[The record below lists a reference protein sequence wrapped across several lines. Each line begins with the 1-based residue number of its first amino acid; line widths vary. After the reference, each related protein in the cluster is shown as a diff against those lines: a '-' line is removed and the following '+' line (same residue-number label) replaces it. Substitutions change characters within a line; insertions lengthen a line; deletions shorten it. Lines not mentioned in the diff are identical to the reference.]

1 MQPALTL
8 WRFLPIRLLVGW
20 LIIAFLP
27 AFLRW
32 QNRLLHGNLIDTQLN
47 SLLLASIGVVMVTLG
62 LHKLAQFP
70 GRPSYIYILPTLLAV
85 ALLLAGVIVMLRL
98 PYSVYYLLYA
108 SLAGLLFFTVSQ
120 YLEQK
125 ANRPVLAYIPL
136 GHWQNFDEIL
146 QSTQHTDWV
155 RLDTPHLTP
164 AQNAQVQA
172 IVADLSAPQ
181 LDENWQRFLTEQTL
195 QGRAVYNNR
204 QVLESLTGRLSIKHL
219 YENELGS
226 LLPSPQYLWLKQLFD
241 SLIVLITAPI
251 VLPICLL
258 TAIAIRLESSGKVIF
273 VQERVGQGGKLFKIY
288 KFRSMTTDA
297 EKHGAKL
304 AQQNDARVTK
314 VGKFIRK
321 TRIDEL
327 PQFINVL
334 KGEMSLIG
342 PRPEQMSFV
351 KAFEQSIPFYNYR
364 HIVKPGISGWAQV
377 TQGYA
382 GNEDE
387 TALKVQ
393 YDFYYIKHISFAL
406 DMLIVIKTIQTMLTG
421 FGAR

>member
-1 MQPALTL
+1 MA
-8 WRFLPIRLLVGW
+8 V
-20 LIIAFLP
+20 
-27 AFLRW
+27 
-32 QNRLLHGNLIDTQLN
+32 
-47 SLLLASIGVVMVTLG
+47 
-62 LHKLAQFP
+62 
-70 GRPSYIYILPTLLAV
+70 LAV
-85 ALLLAGVIVMLRL
+85 
-98 PYSVYYLLYA
+98 
-108 SLAGLLFFTVSQ
+108 
-120 YLEQK
+120 
-125 ANRPVLAYIPL
+125 
-136 GHWQNFDEIL
+136 
-146 QSTQHTDWV
+146 
-155 RLDTPHLTP
+155 
-164 AQNAQVQA
+164 
-172 IVADLSAPQ
+172 
-181 LDENWQRFLTEQTL
+181 
-195 QGRAVYNNR
+195 
-204 QVLESLTGRLSIKHL
+204 
-219 YENELGS
+219 
-226 LLPSPQYLWLKQLFD
+226 
-241 SLIVLITAPI
+241 API

-258 TAIAIRLESSGKVIF
+258 TALAIRLESSGKVIF

-342 PRPEQMSFV
+342 PRPEQLSFV
-351 KAFEQSIPFYNYR
+351 KTFEKSIPFYNYR

-387 TALKVQ
+387 TALKIQ
-393 YDFYYIKHISFAL
+393 YDFFYIKNISLML
-406 DMLIVIKTIQTMLTG
+406 DILIVIKTIQTMLTG

>member
-1 MQPALTL
+1 MKKIHNPILSL
-8 WRFLPIRLLVGW
+8 WRYLPIRLLVGW
-20 LIIAFLP
+20 LVVAIFP
-27 AFLRW
+27 AMWRWTGRMLRW
-32 QNRLLHGNLIDTQLN
+32 DLLDTQLN
-47 SLLLASIGVVMVTLG
+47 SLLLASVGVVMVTLA
-62 LHKLAQFP
+62 LNRLSQFP
-70 GRPSYIYILPTLLAV
+70 GQRALSYVLPTLL
-85 ALLLAGVIVMLRL
+85 GVVMLLSAVLLVFRL
-98 PYSVYYLLYA
+98 PYSLYYLAFA
-108 SLAGLLFFTVSQ
+108 SVFGFVFFLLS
-120 YLEQK
+120 YMLEQK
-125 ANRPVLAYIPL
+125 ISQPFMAYIPL
-136 GHWQNFDEIL
+136 GRCQDFDKVIDINWLKLEKP
-146 QSTQHTDWV
+146 Q
-155 RLDTPHLTP
+155 LDKNLYP
-164 AQNAQVQA
+164 NIDG
-172 IVADLSAPQ
+172 IVADLSSPY
-181 LDENWQRFLTEQTL
+181 LDDSWQHFLTEQTL
-195 QGRAVYNNR
+195 QGVPVYNHR
-204 QVLESLTGRLSIKHL
+204 QIYESLTGRSPIYHL
-219 YENELGS
+219 YENDLGS
-226 LLPSPQYLWLKQLFD
+226 LLPSQSYLFVKQCLD
-241 SLIVLITAPI
+241 ILAVLAVAPI

-258 TAIAIRLESSGKVIF
+258 TALAIRLESSGKVIF

-342 PRPEQMSFV
+342 PRPEQLSFV
-351 KAFEQSIPFYNYR
+351 KTFEKSIPFYNYR

-387 TALKVQ
+387 TALKIQ
-393 YDFYYIKHISFAL
+393 YDFFYIKNISLML
-406 DMLIVIKTIQTMLTG
+406 DILIVIKTIQTMLTG

>member
-1 MQPALTL
+1 MQEWLLKVWRYLLVRLVCGWLVVVILPAVLM
-8 WRFLPIRLLVGW
+8 WRRRFLQGHWLLTE
-20 LIIAFLP
+20 F
-27 AFLRW
+27 
-32 QNRLLHGNLIDTQLN
+32 N
-47 SLLLASIGVVMVTLG
+47 SVVLASLGVLLVTLG
-62 LHKLAQFP
+62 LRRLTQFP
-70 GRPSYIYILPTLLAV
+70 GQRSVSFVFPTLL
-85 ALLLAGVIVMLRL
+85 IVMTLLGALIIIFRL
-98 PYSVYYLLYA
+98 PYSLYYLA
-108 SLAGLLFFTVSQ
+108 FSGSVGVVFFFIS
-120 YLEQK
+120 YLLEQK
-125 ANRPVLAYIPL
+125 ANHPYMAYIPL
-136 GHWQNFDEIL
+136 GHCQHFEQIFQIRWLRLEKPQLSDL
-146 QSTQHTDWV
+146 QSKQI
-155 RLDTPHLTP
+155 
-164 AQNAQVQA
+164 QA
-172 IVADLSAPQ
+172 IVVDLSSPQ
-181 LDENWQRFLTEQTL
+181 LDEAWQRFLTKQTL
-195 QGRAVYNNR
+195 QGRPVYNNR
-204 QVLESLTGRLSIKHL
+204 QVYESLTGRLPIHHL

-226 LLPSPQYLWLKQLFD
+226 LLPSQGYLWFKQLLD
-241 SLIVLITAPI
+241 SLAIILVAPL

-258 TAIAIRLESSGKVIF
+258 TALLIRLESTGNVIF

-304 AQQNDARVTK
+304 AQENDARVTR

-334 KGEMSLIG
+334 KGDMSLIG
-342 PRPEQMSFV
+342 PRPEQLSFV

-406 DMLIVIKTIQTMLTG
+406 DVLIVIKTLQTMLTG
-421 FGAR
+421 LGAR